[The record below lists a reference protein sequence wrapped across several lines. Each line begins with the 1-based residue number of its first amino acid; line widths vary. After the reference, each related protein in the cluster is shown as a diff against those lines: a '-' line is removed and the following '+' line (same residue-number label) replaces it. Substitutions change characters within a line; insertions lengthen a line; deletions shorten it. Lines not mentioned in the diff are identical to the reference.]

1 MPDWYKRRV
10 PTERAFP
17 SGYQVVTGPTLR
29 LSFRATQS
37 PNMCGI
43 AGAVGAIDD
52 SLEASVRS
60 MMDAQA
66 HRGPDDSGL
75 FRSKE
80 VPGFIFGFRRLAIL
94 DLSPDGHQPMV
105 DGQRQNVVVFNGEI
119 YNYAELRKDLQSD
132 GETFRST
139 GDTEV
144 LLRACGR
151 WGDSAL
157 DRLRGMYAFALYDR
171 SRGRVLLARDRL
183 GIKPL
188 YYATLK
194 RPSGN
199 VVLFA
204 SELRALLA
212 TGLFER
218 HLDPLGVATY
228 MWNGFVVGPGTAVKG
243 ISLLPPGTS
252 LSLALTAPEA
262 LPEATQNGPRRY
274 WSLAGRPTLPR
285 DQAVA
290 QLESELL
297 TATRQHLVS
306 DVPLGVFLSG
316 GVDSSAVTALAV
328 RAGTGRIKTFHI
340 AFEETAFNEAAYA
353 RQIAS
358 SLGTEHLEFTLTQA
372 AFRADLDRAL
382 GSLDQP
388 TFDGINTYFVSRV
401 VREAGFTV
409 ALAGTGGDE
418 LFGGYRSFR
427 DLPTSRTITR
437 ALRFAPAGLLSTG
450 ARLGVRLKTGRPGE
464 VPPQTRWGKLA
475 DLLVTRGDL
484 LALYQVAYGLYTH
497 DFFDVLAWTAPAAD
511 AVSGLPKSRVEEL
524 TGLTSSAG
532 ALDAVSR
539 LELALFLGERLLR
552 DTDVASMAPSL
563 EVRVPLLDHRVV
575 EAAQAVPEAARFRP
589 LGKKTLLKSLAMPN
603 LDPAIFDRPKAG
615 FVLPIEVWAKD
626 QLAGQIAD
634 LFADKQLARN
644 VGLDSNALQRLWRA
658 FRAGAPGLYW
668 SRIWAPFVLL
678 DWCRRHKLSLG

>member
-1 MPDWYKRRV
+1 
-10 PTERAFP
+10 
-17 SGYQVVTGPTLR
+17 
-29 LSFRATQS
+29 
-37 PNMCGI
+37 MCGI
-43 AGAVGAIDD
+43 AGAVGAIDEG
-52 SLEASVRS
+52 LERGVRL
-60 MMDAQA
+60 MMDAQT
-66 HRGPDDSGL
+66 HRGPDDEGL
-75 FRSKE
+75 FRTQE
-80 VPGFIFGFRRLAIL
+80 TPGVVFGFRRLAIL

-105 DGQRQNVVVFNGEI
+105 DDARRNVVIFNGEI
-119 YNYAELRKDLQSD
+119 YNYAELRGDLAAE
-132 GETFRST
+132 GERFRST

-144 LLRACGR
+144 LLHACGR

-157 DRLRGMYAFALYDR
+157 TRLRGMYAFAFYDR
-171 SRGRVLLARDRL
+171 ARRSVLLARDRL

-188 YYATLK
+188 YYARVK

-199 VVLFA
+199 AVLFA

-218 HLDPLGVATY
+218 HLDPLGVASY
-228 MWNGFVVGPGTAVKG
+228 LWNGFVVGPGTAARGVF
-243 ISLLPPGTS
+243 LLPPGSS
-252 LSLALTAPEA
+252 LWLDLDAPDLT
-262 LPEATQNGPRRY
+262 PRRY
-274 WSLAGRPTLPR
+274 WSLAGRTTVAEDEAVDTLG
-285 DQAVA
+285 
-290 QLESELL
+290 SELL

-340 AFEETAFNEAAYA
+340 GFEEAAFDESSYA
-353 RQIAS
+353 RKVAS
-358 SLGTEHLEFTLTQA
+358 ALGTEHQEFTLTQER
-372 AFRADLDRAL
+372 FGADLDGAL
-382 GSLDQP
+382 ASLDQP

-427 DLPTSRTITR
+427 DLPSSRSIGR
-437 ALRFAPAGLLSTG
+437 ALRMVPAGLLGSV
-450 ARLGVRLKTGRPGE
+450 ARLVTRLKNGRPGE
-464 VPPQTRWGKLA
+464 VPPQTRWGKLG
-475 DLLVTRGDL
+475 DLLATRGDM
-484 LALYQVAYGLYTH
+484 LALYQVAYGLYTR
-497 DFFDVLAWTAPAAD
+497 DFIDQLGRTTPALD
-511 AVSGLPKSRVEEL
+511 AVSGLPKPRFEEL
-524 TGLTSSAG
+524 AQVVASA
-532 ALDAVSR
+532 APLDAVSR
-539 LELALFLGERLLR
+539 IELALFIGERLLR

-589 LGKKTLLKSLAMPN
+589 LGKKRLLKELAMPG

-626 QLAGQIAD
+626 RLAGQIQAT
-634 LFADKQLARN
+634 FADRALARD
-644 VGLDSNALQRLWRA
+644 VGLDPDALGRLWRA
-658 FRAGAPGLYW
+658 FRDSAPGLYW

-678 DWCRRHKLSLG
+678 DWCRRHKMALG

>member
-1 MPDWYKRRV
+1 
-10 PTERAFP
+10 
-17 SGYQVVTGPTLR
+17 
-29 LSFRATQS
+29 
-37 PNMCGI
+37 MCGI

-52 SLEASVRS
+52 SLEASVRL

-75 FRSKE
+75 FRSRD
-80 VPGFIFGFRRLAIL
+80 VPGAIFGFRRLAIL
-94 DLSPDGHQPMV
+94 DLTPEGHQPMV
-105 DGQRQNVVVFNGEI
+105 DSQRQNVVVFNGEI
-119 YNYAELRKDLQSD
+119 YNYAELRKDLLAE

-151 WGDSAL
+151 WGDLAL

-171 SRGRVLLARDRL
+171 SRRRVLLARDRL

-188 YYATLK
+188 YYASVT
-194 RPSGN
+194 RPSGK

-228 MWNGFVVGPGTAVKG
+228 LWNGFVVGPCTAVKG
-243 ISLLPPGTS
+243 ISLLPQGSS
-252 LSLALTAPEA
+252 LSLSLDAPEVT
-262 LPEATQNGPRRY
+262 PKRY
-274 WSLAGRPTLPR
+274 WSLGGRKT
-285 DQAVA
+285 VA
-290 QLESELL
+290 QDEAIATLERELL

-328 RAGTGRIKTFHI
+328 RAGAGRIKTFHI
-340 AFEETAFNEAAYA
+340 GFEEAAFNEASYA
-353 RQIAS
+353 RTIAS
-358 SLGTEHLEFTLTQA
+358 ALGTEHQEFVLTQA
-372 AFRADLDRAL
+372 RFRTDLDGAL
-382 GSLDQP
+382 ASLDQP

-427 DLPTSRTITR
+427 DLPTSQRITR
-437 ALRFAPAGLLSTG
+437 ALRFAPAGLLRAA
-450 ARLGVRLKTGRPGE
+450 ARVAIRLKTGKPGE
-464 VPPQTRWGKLA
+464 VPPQTRWGKL
-475 DLLVTRGDL
+475 GDL
-484 LALYQVAYGLYTH
+484 LAARGDLASLYQVAYGLYTN
-497 DFFDVLAWTAPAAD
+497 DFLGALGWTTPASD
-511 AVSGLPKSRVEEL
+511 AVSGLPRERIDEL
-524 TGLTSSAG
+524 REATDSAEP
-532 ALDAVSR
+532 LDAVSR

-589 LGKKTLLKSLAMPN
+589 LGKKALLKSLAMPN
-603 LDPAIFDRPKAG
+603 LDPSIFDRPKAG
-615 FVLPIEVWAKD
+615 FVLPIELWAKD
-626 QLAGQIAD
+626 QLAGQIEAT
-634 LFADKQLARN
+634 FAEKDLARD
-644 VGLDSNALQRLWRA
+644 VGLDTKALQRLWRA
-658 FRAGAPGLYW
+658 FRSGAPGLYW

-678 DWCRRHKLSLG
+678 DWCRRHKVALG